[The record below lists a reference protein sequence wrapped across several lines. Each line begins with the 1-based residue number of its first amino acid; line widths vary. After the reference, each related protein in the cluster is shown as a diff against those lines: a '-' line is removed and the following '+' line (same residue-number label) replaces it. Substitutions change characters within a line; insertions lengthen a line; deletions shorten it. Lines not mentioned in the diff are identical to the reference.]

1 MTFFFFVME
10 LKICIA
16 AFPVMYAK
24 AEAPL
29 FDDAQECPGFL
40 WVHTQQ

>member
-1 MTFFFFVME
+1 ME

-16 AFPVMYAK
+16 TFPVMYAG
-24 AEAPL
+24 APL
-29 FDDAQECPGFL
+29 FDDAQECPGVL